1 MAEKNRRLVRKRMQ
15 RKGGSSGA
23 ERREAR
29 GEGRQ
34 IERFPNSGVATGV
47 ESLALVECRVSS
59 DDRRRLARQ
68 LEMAALVRGARLL
81 TAAARQGVRTQRLLS
96 SVVTSA
102 SARTSSWR
110 LSAPQP
116 IVSPHV
122 LSTLSLQGLPTIICR
137 HSGGGK
143 DHLSLE
149 LIQSRVML
157 VLKLYDKVDP
167 NKLTLDSHFINDLG
181 LDSLDHVEVIMAM
194 EDEFGFEIPDMDTER
209 LMKPGDLVRY
219 IADKEDIYD

>member
-1 MAEKNRRLVRKRMQ
+1 MQ

-122 LSTLSLQGLPTIICR
+122 LSTLSLQVHLQQVRSFKLIKEKPTLDEI
-137 HSGGGK
+137 K
-143 DHLSLE
+143 
-149 LIQSRVML
+149 QRVMK
-157 VLKLYDKVDP
+157 VCAAYDKVPDD
-167 NKLTLDSHFINDLG
+167 KLTLDSHFINDLG

>member
-1 MAEKNRRLVRKRMQ
+1 MQ

-122 LSTLSLQGLPTIICR
+122 LSTLSLQVRTRPTPY
-137 HSGGGK
+137 
-143 DHLSLE
+143 HLSSLKVAGRPLQR
-149 LIQSRVML
+149 LIRGRARIAGCITAPDTS
-157 VLKLYDKVDP
+157 
-167 NKLTLDSHFINDLG
+167 LG
-181 LDSLDHVEVIMAM
+181 DTRCGRASTSTRASFSPRAPCGGSADYHMSSQRRWKGSSLARTH
-194 EDEFGFEIPDMDTER
+194 TE
-209 LMKPGDLVRY
+209 
-219 IADKEDIYD
+219 